1 MKILNV
7 NDYYKSY
14 TYKSDNRNNK
24 KNYYSTPVKT
34 NNNVHFK
41 NNIFKPIQDY
51 IRFKAAQKYS
61 DALYQHVI
69 NNKEQDKFIFRLYNI
84 EPLEG
89 LQYGIKVFKDLSMKE
104 IQYMS
109 ENLHVIAV
117 KRGCNHMC
125 GHCYADAKP
134 AKTEMSWEDF
144 TSITK
149 GFKTIRE
156 RLHGLDIY
164 GENIPVSKQDP
175 ILRVTELFYD
185 SDCMDLAIKDKKGN
199 EHDFIDL
206 SNEIYNSMGR
216 KNCFDTSG
224 WQANHARFQERA
236 EKYAKYYS
244 DPENMKKL
252 EAFNVSFNPFNAT
265 YIASVKALKKGDT
278 ERATRLRDKFT
289 TNVANTLFTFTPLV
303 KFDNFGILSR
313 CFPNTAKNAQH
324 FNYNAHKKL
333 TLEVLNKL
341 SKMYNEDLNGAQK
354 FIKTQDEYI
363 EIMFN
368 FQRKMSNIYAND
380 LNPNGRMG
388 KFMEEFNIKAQLENY
403 ENLEKSMVSDLQ
415 TNGRFFKYISPKLID
430 TNGRVYH
437 MNYARFIP
445 TEIQLNISGKDK
457 STPKLANLIEYFK
470 VTKKMINEK

>member
-1 MKILNV
+1 MKILTLN
-7 NDYYKSY
+7 NYYKTY
-14 TYKSDNRNNK
+14 TYKSNNK
-24 KNYYSTPVKT
+24 KNIQNAYSTPIIT
-34 NNNVHFK
+34 NNDVHFK
-41 NNIFKPIQDY
+41 GNIFKPIKDY
-51 IRFKAAQKYS
+51 VRFRAAQIYA
-61 DALYQHVI
+61 DELYQHVI
-69 NNKEQDKFIFRLYNI
+69 NRNEKEKFILRLYDLN
-84 EPLEG
+84 PLEG
-89 LQYGIKVFKDLSMKE
+89 LQYGINVFKGLTMKE
-104 IQYMS
+104 IQYIS

-134 AKTEMSWEDF
+134 QKSEMSWEDF
-144 TSITK
+144 TSITQ
-149 GFKTIRE
+149 GFKKIRE

-164 GENIPVSKQDP
+164 GENIPVSKEDP

-185 SDCMDLAIKDKKGN
+185 SDCIDTVIKNKKGK
-199 EHDFIDL
+199 EYDFIDL
-206 SNEIYNSMGR
+206 TNEIYNSMGR
-216 KNCFDTSG
+216 KSCFDTSG
-224 WQANHARFQERA
+224 WQINHTKFQERA

-303 KFDNFGILSR
+303 KFDNFGVLSR
-313 CFPNTAKNAQH
+313 CFPNSAKNAKH
-324 FNYNAHKKL
+324 FNLNTHKKL
-333 TLEVLNKL
+333 TVEVLNKL
-341 SKMYNEDLNGAQK
+341 SKMYYADLNGAQK
-354 FIKTQDEYI
+354 FIKNKEEYN
-363 EIMFN
+363 EIMN
-368 FQRKMSNIYAND
+368 YLEIKLSNIYAND

-388 KFMEEFNIKAQLENY
+388 KFIEEFNIKAPLENY

-415 TNGRFFKYISPKLID
+415 TNGRNFKYISPKLID
-430 TNGRVYH
+430 TNGKVYH

-457 STPKLANLIEYFK
+457 SSPKLANLIEYFTLSK
-470 VTKKMINEK
+470 NKINE

>member
-1 MKILNV
+1 MKIL
-7 NDYYKSY
+7 SI
-14 TYKSDNRNNK
+14 NNFNYINQK
-24 KNYYSTPVKT
+24 QNTKQYGVKNYSMPIVE
-34 NNNVHFK
+34 NNEINFK
-41 NNIFKPIQDY
+41 GNIFKPVQNY
-51 IRFKAAQKYS
+51 IRFKASQKYA
-61 DALYQHVI
+61 DKLYEYVI
-69 NNKEQDKFIFRLYNI
+69 NNNEKEKFILRLYNI

-89 LQYGIKVFKDLSMKE
+89 LQYGIDVFKGLTMKE
-104 IQYMS
+104 IQYIS

-134 AKTEMSWEDF
+134 KKSEMSWEDF
-144 TSITK
+144 TSITQ
-149 GFKTIRE
+149 GFKKIRE

-175 ILRVTELFYD
+175 ILRVTELYYD
-185 SDCMDLAIKDKKGN
+185 SDCMDLVIKDKKGK

-206 SNEIYNSMGR
+206 ANEVYYSMGR
-216 KNCFDTSG
+216 KNVFDTAG
-224 WQANHARFQERA
+224 WQVNHTKFQERA
-236 EKYAKYYS
+236 EKYAQYYS

-265 YIASVKALKKGDT
+265 YIASVKALQKGDT
-278 ERATRLRDKFT
+278 ERATRLRNKFT
-289 TNVANTLFTFTPLV
+289 TNIANTLFTFTPLV
-303 KFDNFGILSR
+303 KFDNFGMLSR

-333 TLEVLNKL
+333 TIEVLNKL
-341 SKMYNEDLNGAQK
+341 SKMYYEDLNGAQK
-354 FIKTQDEYI
+354 FVKNLNEYN
-363 EIMFN
+363 EIMN
-368 FQRKMSNIYAND
+368 QYQIKLSNIYTND
-380 LNPNGRMG
+380 LNSNGRMG
-388 KFMEEFNIKAQLENY
+388 KFMEEFNIKAPLKNY

-430 TNGRVYH
+430 TNGKVYH
-437 MNYARFIP
+437 MNYARFVP
-445 TEIQLNISGKDK
+445 TDIQLNISGKEK